1 MEEITLERARRI
13 RQRIGAQANTHALD
27 CGLCASSDV
36 FLCAEMKR
44 LLGVKLRWIVRI
56 QAMQRAEVR

>member
-13 RQRIGAQANTHALD
+13 RQLIGAQANQHAPD

-36 FLCAEMKR
+36 FICAEMKR
-44 LLGVKLRWIVRI
+44 LLAVKLRWMVRI
-56 QAMQRAEVR
+56 QAMRTERR

>member
-13 RQRIGAQANTHALD
+13 RQRIGTQANEHALD

-36 FLCAEMKR
+36 FLCAEMNR
-44 LLGVKLRWIVRI
+44 LLAVKLRWMVRI